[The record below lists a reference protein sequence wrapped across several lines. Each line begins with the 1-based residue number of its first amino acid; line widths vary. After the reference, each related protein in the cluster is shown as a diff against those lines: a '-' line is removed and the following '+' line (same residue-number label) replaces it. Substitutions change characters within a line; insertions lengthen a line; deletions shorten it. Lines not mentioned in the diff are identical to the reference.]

1 MAQKWRLFTVVRE
14 VDDELRRAGVRDRT
28 ACNAAKKAT
37 TERPFVFNL
46 HIVCKKAVSC
56 QDRLGADVG
65 KIASRKE
72 RKEGPFVA
80 PGEGE
85 RAALVRHQPRIILD
99 QRVFPLLLDLGIA
112 GDTCMCEQRESIRTP
127 IQLREEGGW
136 RVVVVNRTL
145 RSDGMS
151 SEVRENTVRASRE
164 ILPR

>member
-72 RKEGPFVA
+72 RKEGPFSHLAKENV
-80 PGEGE
+80 
-85 RAALVRHQPRIILD
+85 PRLFVTSRGSSLISAC
-99 QRVFPLLLDLGIA
+99 FHFFWTSGSP
-112 GDTCMCEQRESIRTP
+112 ETP
-127 IQLREEGGW
+127 
-136 RVVVVNRTL
+136 
-145 RSDGMS
+145 
-151 SEVRENTVRASRE
+151 VRAERE
-164 ILPR
+164 H

>member
-1 MAQKWRLFTVVRE
+1 M
-14 VDDELRRAGVRDRT
+14 
-28 ACNAAKKAT
+28 
-37 TERPFVFNL
+37 
-46 HIVCKKAVSC
+46 SC

-112 GDTCMCEQRESIRTP
+112 GDTCASRERAFVRQFSCEKV
-127 IQLREEGGW
+127 GW

-151 SEVRENTVRASRE
+151 SEVRESTVRASRE

>member
-127 IQLREEGGW
+127 IQLRVGGW